1 MTKMD
6 HRTSKRAIGVALVL
20 VSMLIMLVCS
30 TMGQPSSANAAAS
43 LQGNYNSTFDRNP
56 NAQPILKHT
65 PNGTANLTWDATH
78 ERLTVTITISGLAPN
93 STHPA
98 HIHKGSCETSDN
110 GVIYPLNPVVADKE
124 GKSTSITTIKQ
135 PVENGIPMSGWFIN
149 VHNGPTLS
157 PDIQKTPIGC
167 GDITNFNTSTTTDQ
181 SVDLTLGPTKAPN
194 QAANGVA
201 TLSLTN
207 NQLIVTVTVSGL
219 APRSTHQAHI
229 HQGSCLSQGP
239 VVYPLTPVVADNKGN
254 GTSKTTILNVSS
266 IPTNW
271 YVNVHLAAT
280 PADLGTQTG
289 FDPLACGNVV
299 NQ

>member
-1 MTKMD
+1 MTNIEGL
-6 HRTSKRAIGVALVL
+6 RSKRAIGVGLILISILTVL
-20 VSMLIMLVCS
+20 SYSIL
-30 TMGQPSSANAAAS
+30 GNPPSASAVVS
-43 LQGNYNSTFDRNP
+43 LQSRPTI
-56 NAQPILKHT
+56 QPQTDLKHS
-65 PNGTANLTWDATH
+65 PHGKADLVWDAKHDT
-78 ERLTVTITISGLAPN
+78 LTVTITISGLAPN

-98 HIHKGSCETSDN
+98 HIHKGSCETSDD
-110 GVIYPLNPVVADKE
+110 GVLYPLNAVVADN
-124 GKSTSITTIKQ
+124 GGVSTSKTTIQ
-135 PVENGIPMSGWFIN
+135 QVEDGIPASGWFIN

-167 GDITNFNTSTTTDQ
+167 GDIINFNTSTSTNQ
-181 SVDLTLGPTKAPN
+181 SVDLALGPTKAPN

-207 NQLIVTVTVSGL
+207 KQLVVTVTVSGL
-219 APRSTHQAHI
+219 APGSTHQAHI

-239 VVYPLTPVVADNKGN
+239 VVHPLTPIVADHKGN
-254 GTSKTTILNVSS
+254 GTSKTTIPNVSS

-299 NQ
+299 TQ